1 MQFRKLEENEIVKV
15 NNLNPIGEKSWR
27 SEFFSK
33 DFQPSY
39 IAACEDGD
47 NLAGCE
53 GYIAYSLIQKGTLRL
68 THRSERT
75 VIDGKYRGKGL
86 FEKLISTCDQFALN
100 DNSAFSWGATAA
112 LKPFKR
118 AGFKG
123 YVGFRS
129 YIFFPIRSN
138 FLKKAFS
145 KIKFINPILVY
156 KVFKAKQIKDI
167 KELLSWLSLFKPI
180 KRNKIQSIEFT
191 DFHYDQ
197 VKKLL
202 LNNDQNYFKINP
214 ADSLFSWL
222 EKKGLTYTKFLIHFE
237 NELIGYII
245 LEKNLKFNYSS
256 IKDIYFKSNTVTI
269 EQILLSLSK
278 VECFSQ
284 FTSFFLALNNNNK
297 THASWIK
304 NLSQAE
310 VINLKKAG
318 SFVIKPLK
326 EKVSISD
333 LLLTDLWLEL

>member
-1 MQFRKLEENEIVKV
+1 M
-15 NNLNPIGEKSWR
+15 
-27 SEFFSK
+27 
-33 DFQPSY
+33 
-39 IAACEDGD
+39 
-47 NLAGCE
+47 
-53 GYIAYSLIQKGTLRL
+53 
-68 THRSERT
+68 
-75 VIDGKYRGKGL
+75 
-86 FEKLISTCDQFALN
+86 
-100 DNSAFSWGATAA
+100 
-112 LKPFKR
+112 
-118 AGFKG
+118 
-123 YVGFRS
+123 
-129 YIFFPIRSN
+129 
-138 FLKKAFS
+138 
-145 KIKFINPILVY
+145 
-156 KVFKAKQIKDI
+156 
-167 KELLSWLSLFKPI
+167 
-180 KRNKIQSIEFT
+180 
-191 DFHYDQ
+191 
-197 VKKLL
+197 
-202 LNNDQNYFKINP
+202 
-214 ADSLFSWL
+214 FSWL